1 MKNIP
6 PKSAQRLIRCYH
18 LAHESWTS
26 EKFYLTS
33 RAIASLLGVDETQV
47 RKDMA
52 LIEIEGVP
60 KKGYPVN
67 MMIKKLKMLFGIHKE
82 RWAVLVGVGNLGKAL
97 INYPGFFRYGV
108 RIGCAFEKNPGKH
121 WTQVGGVTVYPVEK
135 IKEMARTLKA
145 EIGIIAIP
153 PQEAQGAAMQL
164 VEAGIRGIWNFS
176 PTLLQLPPGVVVRNE
191 CLETGLVTLLYDLE
205 RDKNPCTFCAGT
217 ISSPSSP

>member
-18 LAHESWTS
+18 LAQKSQTT
-26 EKFYLTS
+26 EKLYLTS

-52 LIEIEGVP
+52 LIEIEGIP
-60 KKGYPVN
+60 KKGYPIDT
-67 MMIKKLKMLFGIHKE
+67 MIKKLETLFGIRKE
-82 RWAVLVGVGNLGKAL
+82 RLAVLVGVGNLGKAL
-97 INYPGFFRYGV
+97 INYPRFSRYGV
-108 RIGCAFEKNPGKH
+108 RISCAFEKKPEKH
-121 WTQVGGVTVYPVEK
+121 FTQVGGITVYPVGK
-135 IKEMARTLKA
+135 MKEMVRTLKA

-153 PQEAQGAAMQL
+153 PQEAQEMAMQL

-191 CLETGLVTLLYDLE
+191 CLETGLVTLLYELE
-205 RDKNPCTFCAGT
+205 RGEDSCAFCAGT
-217 ISSPSSP
+217 TSSPSSP